1 MKITKNTLKQ
11 LIKEELMKELGD
23 REFEDDEDL
32 ERERE
37 EAEREDGQW
46 PGPNFNDKEEAV
58 RVMALELAEALAQM
72 GDSNPEL
79 TDHYI
84 MIMRAL
90 RDAGVRLEAL
100 VQMA

>member
-1 MKITKNTLKQ
+1 MKITKNMLKRI
-11 LIKEELMKELGD
+11 IKEELMKEWGD
-23 REFEDDEDL
+23 REFEDDV
-32 ERERE
+32 ER
-37 EAEREDGQW
+37 EREDGQW
-46 PGPNFNDKEEAV
+46 PGPNFNDKEDAV
-58 RVMALELAEALAQM
+58 RVMAEELVEAIMQM
-72 GDSNPEL
+72 GRSNPEL

>member
-1 MKITKNTLKQ
+1 MKITKSTLKK
-11 LIKEELMKELGD
+11 LIKEELMKEYELP
-23 REFEDDEDL
+23 E
-32 ERERE
+32 
-37 EAEREDGQW
+37 
-46 PGPNFNDKEEAV
+46 FNDKEEAV
-58 RVMALELAEALAQM
+58 RVMAEELVEAINQM
-72 GDSNPEL
+72 GRSNPEL